1 MKPYVITIARQY
13 GSGGKTVGRM
23 LAKELSVPFYDREII
38 ALASE
43 DSGINPVLFGDE
55 QLKPDLMT
63 RLRSRRDRDT
73 SLQNE
78 GGKSH
83 LTDEEL
89 FSYQAKT
96 ISRLAEQGP
105 CIIMGRCAD
114 YVLRER
120 TDVVRLFVHA
130 DDAFCLEQAM
140 KVNSMD
146 EENVRKKIAGVDEM
160 RAKYYKHHTGHDW
173 YDARNY
179 DLSLNSGV
187 LGFEGTLQE
196 ILRYLEERSAL
207 EQA

>member
-38 ALASE
+38 TLASE
-43 DSGINPVLFGDE
+43 DSGLNPVLFGDE
-55 QLKPDLMT
+55 QLKPDWMS
-63 RLRSRRDRDT
+63 RLRGRRDRDT
-73 SLQNE
+73 SLQN
-78 GGKSH
+78 GGEKSR

-89 FSYQAKT
+89 FTYQSAAIKR
-96 ISRLAEQGP
+96 IAEQGP

-114 YVLRER
+114 YVLRDR

-146 EENVRKKIAGVDEM
+146 EENVRKKIAGVDEL

-187 LGFEGTLQE
+187 LGFEGTLRA
-196 ILRYLEERSAL
+196 ILRYLEDRSCL
-207 EQA
+207 EEA

>member
-23 LAKELSVPFYDREII
+23 LAKELSIPFYDREII
-38 ALASE
+38 TLASE
-43 DSGINPVLFGDE
+43 DSGLNPVLFGDE
-55 QLKPDLMT
+55 QLKPDWMS
-63 RLRSRRDRDT
+63 RLRGRRDRDT
-73 SLQNE
+73 SLQN
-78 GGKSH
+78 GGEKSR

-89 FSYQAKT
+89 FTYQSAT
-96 ISRLAEQGP
+96 IKRIAEQEP

-114 YVLRER
+114 YVLRDR

-146 EENVRKKIAGVDEM
+146 EENVRKKIAGVDEL

-187 LGFEGTLQE
+187 LGFEGTLRA
-196 ILRYLEERSAL
+196 ILRYLEDRSCL

>member
-23 LAKELSVPFYDREII
+23 LAKELSIPFYDREII
-38 ALASE
+38 TLASE
-43 DSGINPVLFGDE
+43 DSGLNPVLFGDE
-55 QLKPDLMT
+55 QLKPDWMS
-63 RLRSRRDRDT
+63 RLRGRRDRDT
-73 SLQNE
+73 SLQN
-78 GGKSH
+78 GGEKSR

-89 FSYQAKT
+89 FTYQSAT
-96 ISRLAEQGP
+96 IKRIAEQGP

-114 YVLRER
+114 YVLRDR

-146 EENVRKKIAGVDEM
+146 EENVRKKIAGVDEL

-187 LGFEGTLQE
+187 LGFEGTLRA
-196 ILRYLEERSAL
+196 ILRYLEDRSCL